1 MAAVSVW
8 LHHSRT
14 VNTVLQTATHL
25 CLSWQS
31 ACRNL
36 PNKQNNSR
44 FHCCDRPQVII
55 SSCFGYYFFF
65 EWVTEKSIT
74 ESFILGHEKSLEKN
88 ACSGDSTFLLFTLIH
103 FLYIVLIT
111 VQWYLTKLMPVFIQ
125 HQVVMLNKK
134 LCV

>member
-1 MAAVSVW
+1 MATVTAW

-36 PNKQNNSR
+36 PKKQSSSR
-44 FHCCDRPQVII
+44 SHCCNKPQVII
-55 SSCFGYYFFF
+55 SSSFGCYFFSNGQQRNQLQ
-65 EWVTEKSIT
+65 KL
-74 ESFILGHEKSLEKN
+74 SFLGMKEGLARYASF
-88 ACSGDSTFLLFTLIH
+88 GDRTFLLFKLILL
-103 FLYIVLIT
+103 LYIVLIT

-125 HQVVMLNKK
+125 NQSVMLNKK